1 MKAYEFGDEIS
12 DDEIFEHL
20 SNSKNDMKKDTKK
33 NWADF
38 DAYFDNLQI
47 SRNASFP
54 PAAVQNFN
62 NQSNAG
68 NDDTAVNNMHAFDW
82 DDFDTTNVVTTSSTA
97 ALGKLTLKIIHK
109 NDIDGRRK

>member
-38 DAYFDNLQI
+38 DAYFDNYK
-47 SRNASFP
+47 S
-54 PAAVQNFN
+54 VE
-62 NQSNAG
+62 
-68 NDDTAVNNMHAFDW
+68 MHHFHQRL
-82 DDFDTTNVVTTSSTA
+82 F
-97 ALGKLTLKIIHK
+97 KILIIK
-109 NDIDGRRK
+109 VMLETMTQL